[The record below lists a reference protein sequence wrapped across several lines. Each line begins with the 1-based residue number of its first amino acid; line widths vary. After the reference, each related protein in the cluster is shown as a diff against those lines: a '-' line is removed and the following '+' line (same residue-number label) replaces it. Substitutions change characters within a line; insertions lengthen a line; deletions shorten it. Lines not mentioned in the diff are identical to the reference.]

1 MDIPHLFIHQLMEIW
16 IISVFLAI
24 TNNAA
29 VSIHLQ
35 VFVDIVFFIC
45 LGKYLKV

>member
-24 TNNAA
+24 TNNA